1 MHRMLR
7 IGIALGVAVFA
18 VSLAGDVFAQSTADA
33 KRTLKGQKM
42 FYKVPGLI
50 EVDVRSMRTTL
61 MLTGYTPTEEKK
73 AEAEK
78 LAGDIRG
85 VKDIRN
91 RIRVREP
98 DVAAGTVTDEQLM
111 AKIDK
116 KIEDD
121 EDLAKAKAREKF
133 EYTVTDGNVVIK
145 GQLGDWS
152 EAGSLIGS
160 IRNIPGVATLDFDK
174 LKY

>member
-7 IGIALGVAVFA
+7 IGLTLGVAVFA

-33 KRTLKGQKM
+33 KRTLKGQKL

-78 LAGDIRG
+78 LAAEIRG
-85 VKDIRN
+85 VKEVRN

-98 DVAAGTVTDEQLM
+98 DVAAGAVSDTDLI

-116 KIEDD
+116 KIEQD

-133 EYTVTDGNVVIK
+133 EFTVTDGNVVVK
-145 GQLGDWS
+145 GKLGDWS
-152 EAGSLIGS
+152 EAGSLISS
-160 IRNIPGVATLDFDK
+160 IRNIPGIRTIDFDK

>member
-1 MHRMLR
+1 MHRMFRTALALAVAIVA
-7 IGIALGVAVFA
+7 IGTAADA
-18 VSLAGDVFAQSTADA
+18 FAQSTADA
-33 KRTLKGQKM
+33 KRTLKGQTI
-42 FYKVPGLI
+42 FYEVPGLI
-50 EVDVRSMRTTL
+50 EVDVRSMKTTL
-61 MLTGYTPTEEKK
+61 MLTGYVPTEELKAK
-73 AEAEK
+73 AEE
-78 LAGDIRG
+78 LAKDIRG
-85 VKDIRN
+85 VKEIRN

-98 DVAAGTVTDEQLM
+98 DVAAGTVSDEALT

-133 EYTVTDGNVVIK
+133 EYTVADGNVAIK
-145 GQLGDWS
+145 GKLGDWS

-160 IRNIPGVATLDFDK
+160 IRNIPGVVTLNFDK